1 MYHSEPKVSEIY
13 LSMVLVS
20 AIVNVFT
27 SLIVVVISIVKHFY
41 VRIGI
46 IDLVGIFVMGLL
58 NIIYSCIRLY
68 ALRLHQ
74 RANELNQAVYY
85 DTEESEPLELIQEM
99 ETAL

>member
-1 MYHSEPKVSEIY
+1 
-13 LSMVLVS
+13 MVLVS

-27 SLIVVVISIVKHFY
+27 SLIVVVISIVEYFY

-46 IDLVGIFVMGLL
+46 IDVVGIFVMGLL

-74 RANELNQAVYY
+74 RANELNQVVYY

>member
-1 MYHSEPKVSEIY
+1 
-13 LSMVLVS
+13 
-20 AIVNVFT
+20 
-27 SLIVVVISIVKHFY
+27 
-41 VRIGI
+41 
-46 IDLVGIFVMGLL
+46 MGLL

-74 RANELNQAVYY
+74 RANELNQVVYY

>member
-1 MYHSEPKVSEIY
+1 
-13 LSMVLVS
+13 MVLVS

-27 SLIVVVISIVKHFY
+27 SLIVVVISVVKHFY

-46 IDLVGIFVMGLL
+46 IDVVGIFVMGLL
-58 NIIYSCIRLY
+58 NIIYSCVRLY
-68 ALRLHQ
+68 VLRLHQ
-74 RANELNQAVYY
+74 RANELNQVVYY